1 MKKQNIYYT
10 LLMAFIIQM
19 LTFLTLSLTAQ
30 VKSDLAYNFPIKP
43 SSIEWKSLSSSKDML
58 EVCQIPDSILKNIST
73 KALAE
78 TCLNYPLFFEYTASN
93 NERSAMEV
101 MIQNFN
107 GLKELSQR
115 DDGMIELM
123 KLYQELPIRKE
134 STSKIQANDVPY
146 KTMYIEL
153 LLADKNFV
161 GKANYS
167 ELQELK
173 KILLNKYE
181 EKLSNSDIHS
191 LYSIRK
197 TLLLGAIVY
206 LKQDSLKTTKKT
218 NTGVIESFIKH
229 HNSADSNELY
239 AVSKIIM
246 E

>member
-1 MKKQNIYYT
+1 MKKVA
-10 LLMAFIIQM
+10 LIIQM
-19 LTFLTLSLTAQ
+19 FTILSLSLIAQ
-30 VKSDLAYNFPIKP
+30 EKVDSPYEFPIRPTSKEWG
-43 SSIEWKSLSSSKDML
+43 SISSSKEML
-58 EVCQIPDSILKNIST
+58 AVCQIPDSILKNIST

-93 NERSAMEV
+93 DERSAIEV

-146 KTMYIEL
+146 KTMYLEL
-153 LLADKNFV
+153 VLADKNFV

-181 EKLSNSDIHS
+181 GKLSNSDIHS

-197 TLLLGAIVY
+197 TLLLGAVVY
-206 LKQDSLKTTKKT
+206 LKQDSFKTTKST

-229 HNSADSNELY
+229 HNSADSNELSI
-239 AVSKIIM
+239 VSKIIT

>member
-1 MKKQNIYYT
+1 MRKIT
-10 LLMAFIIQM
+10 FIIQV
-19 LTFLTLSLTAQ
+19 LTFSTLGLIAQ
-30 VKSDLAYNFPIKP
+30 VKEDSPYEFPIKP
-43 SSIEWKSLSSSKDML
+43 TSKEWGSISSSKGML
-58 EVCQIPDSILKNIST
+58 AACQIPDYILKNIST

-93 NERSAMEV
+93 DERSAMEV

-107 GLKELSQR
+107 GLKELAQR

-153 LLADKNFV
+153 VLADKIFV

-173 KILLNKYE
+173 KILLHKYDG
-181 EKLSNSDIHS
+181 KLSNSDIHS

-197 TLLLGAIVY
+197 TLLLGAVVY
-206 LKQDSLKTTKKT
+206 LKQNSLKNTKST
-218 NTGVIESFIKH
+218 NARVIESFIKH
-229 HNSADSNELY
+229 HNSADSNELST
-239 AVSKIIM
+239 VSKIII